1 MPPPSPPVP
10 DPVRLDKW
18 LWAVRLFKTR
28 SLAADAC
35 RLQRVRM
42 AGQEVKPA
50 RIVKPGDVYE
60 LHQDDL
66 VRTIRVAA
74 LIERR
79 IAGKFVAEYLE
90 DLTPADLYESARK
103 LREARHLSPPIAPAF
118 KPSKKDRELLDKI
131 YRNSTDST

>member
-1 MPPPSPPVP
+1 MPPPPPPVP
-10 DPVRLDKW
+10 DTVRLDKW

-42 AGQEVKPA
+42 ANQEVKPA

-74 LIERR
+74 LIDRR
-79 IAGKFVAEYLE
+79 ISGKFVAEYLE
-90 DLTPADLYESARK
+90 DLTPVEIHEAARK
-103 LREARHLSPPIAPAF
+103 SREARHLSPPIAPAF

-131 YRNSTDST
+131 YRNSADAT

>member
-1 MPPPSPPVP
+1 MPPPPPPVP
-10 DPVRLDKW
+10 DSVRLDKW

-42 AGQEVKPA
+42 ADQEVKPA

-74 LIERR
+74 LIDRR

-90 DLTPADLYESARK
+90 DLTPAELHEAARK
-103 LREARHLSPPIAPAF
+103 SRETRRLSPPIAPAF

-131 YRNSTDST
+131 YRNSADTT